1 VVFRRQIRSLRPRN
15 GAVIIVRAMSQTLPS
30 LAAVVLATGALTCAC
45 EPEAPPP
52 ESWVVSSDSQ
62 EATIFTDQASVQK
75 SAASGVI
82 WFHEKMVLHK
92 YQSDLARADWLVTIN
107 CPDQQVT
114 QAGWTGWHRDGR
126 ISKLDYF
133 VVDPESAVPYL
144 ARCKTLLPPRT
155 RLLGF

>member
-1 VVFRRQIRSLRPRN
+1 L
-15 GAVIIVRAMSQTLPS
+15 VIAMSKTLPI
-30 LAAVVLATGALTCAC
+30 LAAAVLAASALASACGAEVAA
-45 EPEAPPP
+45 PEA
-52 ESWVVSSDSQ
+52 WVVSSDSQ

-75 SAASGVI
+75 SAAAGVI

-133 VVDPESAVPYL
+133 VVDPESAAPYL
-144 ARCKTLLPPRT
+144 ARCKTLLPPRS
-155 RLLGF
+155 RLMGF

>member
-1 VVFRRQIRSLRPRN
+1 MRSTIPTLAVALLAG
-15 GAVIIVRAMSQTLPS
+15 GALCCACGQEATLP
-30 LAAVVLATGALTCAC
+30 
-45 EPEAPPP
+45 EA
-52 ESWVVSSDSQ
+52 WVVSTDSQ

-82 WFHEKMVLHK
+82 WFHEKMILHK

-126 ISKLDYF
+126 VSKLDYF

-144 ARCKTLLPPRT
+144 ARCKTLLPPQT
-155 RLLGF
+155 RVFGF